1 MKTFA
6 AIFQFENFPVK
17 LELSN
22 FSTAFDE
29 RIRSLESKGYLGK
42 SMAINEGLP
51 MAILC
56 AYEDSSTAT
65 AEDIIKTAMGLLGQ
79 VVVAFGG
86 WELWDLVKPKCG
98 AWEITAE
105 EMPEVYSQLIANLK
119 L

>member
-22 FSTAFDE
+22 FSTALDE

-56 AYEDSSTAT
+56 AYEDNSTAT
-65 AEDIIKTAMGLLGQ
+65 AKEIIESTIGLLGQ
-79 VVVAFGG
+79 AVVAFGG
-86 WELWDLVKPKCG
+86 WELWDLVKPKCS
-98 AWEITAE
+98 AWEITEE
-105 EMPEVYSQLIANLK
+105 EMPELYSQLVTNLK